1 MDSLRLPELAIEVV
15 QTPELVYECTWRGKS
30 SDRNP
35 AESLQLWLDVLLAT
49 VIDRHGSI
57 EMHFEH
63 IEHFNSSTIGLL
75 IRLIQN
81 CRAKRAKLVM
91 VYNNALRWQSLSF
104 DALKVFVM
112 KDDLFLLRG
121 VDVL

>member
-1 MDSLRLPELAIEVV
+1 MDALTLTELTIDVV
-15 QTPELVYECTWRGKS
+15 RTPESVFECTWRGKS

-49 VIDRHGSI
+49 AVDQQAPI

-63 IEHFNSSTIGLL
+63 IEHFNSSTITVL
-75 IRLIQN
+75 IRFIQA
-81 CRAKRAKLVM
+81 CRAKRAKLVI

-104 DALKVFVM
+104 EALRVFVM
-112 KDDLFLLRG
+112 KDDLFVLRG
-121 VDVL
+121 LD